1 MDMTAHHGAYFIKP
15 SLTDTGLRA
24 FMIST
29 LTLRS
34 PQAGRSRPP
43 PWAAWHNYSRP
54 PGAPPPSELIGGS
67 GNWVPGVW
75 GSFSKNKK
83 RVVFDT
89 RYHHNVYIISARR
102 HMIHAVSMI
111 SNHGSKM
118 PHDGSEYSV
127 LVLERERR
135 SRIES
140 RWRGERGVC
149 EISD

>member
-1 MDMTAHHGAYFIKP
+1 MDMTAHHGAYFIEP

-34 PQAGRSRPP
+34 PHGLAVRGGP

-75 GSFSKNKK
+75 GSFSIQEKGS
-83 RVVFDT
+83 F
-89 RYHHNVYIISARR
+89 RYKIS
-102 HMIHAVSMI
+102 S
-111 SNHGSKM
+111 
-118 PHDGSEYSV
+118 
-127 LVLERERR
+127 
-135 SRIES
+135 
-140 RWRGERGVC
+140 
-149 EISD
+149 